1 MNPQIKR
8 KREKHERITPRYI
21 TKYEKTRL
29 VGARANEL
37 SLGLGEPITI
47 NLSKGDEILTDPLQ
61 IAEEEFNQKTI
72 PLQIRRF
79 LPDNTYED
87 WNVAELKWVFGFP
100 ENPEDKGAVK

>member
-1 MNPQIKR
+1 MTTAATFKR
-8 KREKHERITPRYI
+8 KREKEDRITPRYI

-37 SLGLGEPITI
+37 SLGLGDPITI
-47 NLSKGDEILTDPLQ
+47 ELITEDGILTDPLQ
-61 IAEEEFNQKTI
+61 IAEEEFIQKKI

-87 WNVAELKWVFGFP
+87 WSVSELLWIFGFQS
-100 ENPEDKGAVK
+100 NDKGAAK